1 MQISHRKATESDLD
15 LYFNWTNEKET
26 RNNSFNKQPVDYQL
40 HTNWFLNKI
49 SDKDTI
55 MLVFENEE
63 KIPVGQIRIEKK
75 TSENIIGISIDKHF
89 RGKGLAVPMLKI
101 ATEQFFE
108 TFQGNSIHAYIKI
121 INLASLN
128 SFKKAGFEEEKTLLV
143 NEEMSY
149 LLIKHKQN

>member
-15 LYFNWTNEKET
+15 LYFNWTNDEET
-26 RNNSFNKQPVDYQL
+26 RKNSFNNQSTDYQS

-49 SDKDTI
+49 SDEKTL

-63 KIPVGQIRIEKK
+63 KIPVGQIRFEKK

-101 ATEQFFE
+101 ASEQFFNE
-108 TFQGNSIHAYIKI
+108 FQENNIHAYIKVT
-121 INLASLN
+121 NLASFN
-128 SFKKAGFEEEKTLLV
+128 SFKKAGFEEEKTLFV

-149 LLIKHKQN
+149 LLVKNKQN